1 MLLKLYYEP
10 VPESSKNFQLMSLID
25 EQYARRIAWQFRIQ
39 RHEINQ
45 KQVERLMQISY
56 SHSSGIKNEYTE

>member
-1 MLLKLYYEP
+1 
-10 VPESSKNFQLMSLID
+10 MSLID